1 MATTYSPI
9 AIIGMGC
16 RFPGGAHSPVE
27 FWNLLVN
34 GTDAIV
40 DVPKNRWDMR
50 KYYDENTDIPG
61 KLHAKQAG
69 FLQTDIKQFDP
80 LFFGISPRE
89 AEVIDP
95 QQRLLLEVC
104 YEAIEDAGIKL
115 ERLRGSRTGVFV
127 GGFTLDNMLLQLTPY
142 NRDMINTHTPT
153 SSTMVILSN
162 RISYA
167 FDLRGPSVS
176 MDTACSSS
184 LVAVHYAC
192 QSIWNGECDQA
203 LTGGVNLM
211 LRPEYPIA
219 MSKGRF
225 LAKHSRSKA
234 FDADAG
240 GYVRGEGAGA
250 VLLKPLEQ
258 ALKDNDPIYAVV
270 RASGVNQDGQT
281 NGITVPNQQAQ
292 ETLIR
297 EVLHKAHLAP
307 DDIHYVEAHGTGTQ
321 AGDPREIEALNAVLC
336 EKTTSDKAFVGSVK
350 TNIGHLE
357 AAAGIA
363 GFMKAAL
370 VMHHNQAP
378 QNLHFNT
385 PNPTINFDAL
395 SLKVPTQL
403 EPLPEDDIS
412 SASINSFG
420 YGGTNAHIIL
430 QQWENDK
437 SPATN
442 PADTTSKYALLPI
455 TARSEEA
462 LRSLANQYAQ
472 LLKEQALNFADL
484 QHTLVH
490 RRSHHQFRFAVAGNN
505 TEDIVNSLQAFGDDL
520 FLSAGA
526 SYEKDHSITKKKLA
540 FVYTGMGPQWWAM
553 GKQLYESQPIFKAKL
568 QEIDQLF
575 YEIAQFSLLDI
586 LLASEEESK
595 ITETRYAQPTNLAI
609 QIALT
614 TLWDSWGIM
623 PDAVVG
629 HSVGEVASAYVSG
642 ALSLE
647 DALKVSYYR
656 SQLQQECAGTGK
668 MLAVGL
674 SEQDAKELIQQYED
688 ISIAAINSF
697 SSLTLAGDE
706 EGLTKIAS
714 ILEEQGVFNKMLDV
728 EVPYHSPKMELIKT
742 ALLDKLSSLSPQ
754 ATTIPVY
761 STVTGESIKGDAID
775 AQYWWKNVRRPVRF
789 ASTITQLLD
798 DGYTVFLEV
807 GPHPVLRNNI
817 KECIQ
822 KSGKKAFQLA
832 SIRRKENEQLKM
844 LESLG
849 SLFTLGFQP
858 KWEALSLPG
867 QFVKLPLYPWQK
879 SSYWHESAISM
890 EDRTG
895 LKGHVYFNMNAR
907 QINPAFEVE
916 FNQYY
921 FPFLNDHQVNDTIVF
936 PGASYV
942 EAGIALHHK
951 IFGTKACTL
960 QKIDFKQMLIKQ
972 ADAVQVLRFQFIPE
986 LQQYTVH
993 SKIKT
998 AGSDWQQHAVGRL
1011 LEEPLQKTIS
1021 QAGLEA
1027 IKQIC
1032 PEEIDTMQLYQTLE
1046 KGGLSYGP
1054 YFQGM
1059 KQLFKGDKK
1068 VLTRI
1073 EGHSN
1078 LSDNQDQYF
1087 LHPTILDAAFQSI
1100 VAIIEHQ
1107 GEATPY
1113 VPVSIEEVNFYR
1125 SPGNQG
1131 WSYAQITET
1140 HASSIKSDLQIIDD
1154 FGNVLVELK
1163 GLSCQA
1169 IAKDQKPTQENWFYE
1184 WDWETFTIEEEPTL
1198 TPTGGWIILDGHK
1211 GWHQYLRAELSKAEL
1226 PAILVRKGNTFEQIQ
1241 EHEFAIN
1248 PNEIDHFKQLFNT
1261 INLDDYTNILYT
1273 WPLHPN
1279 TTDQLYDAT
1288 LEQTISISHLAQAL
1302 AQTRSEETTRLTILT
1317 QGTYALND
1325 SDLLEEQSLAN
1336 GPITGLG
1343 ALISNEHPN
1352 ISCQMIDLQ
1361 STEEQGS
1368 ISELVQILKSPPTYL
1383 DIALRGGRCLFK
1395 TLLPKTLQNQ
1405 QSQSFE
1411 TNTDETAVA
1420 LAIGQAGQVDSLYF
1434 REIKR
1439 RAPNPD
1445 EIEIEVS
1452 AAALN
1457 FKDLLKVMG
1466 QISPK
1471 VIEGTYFEAAF
1482 GMECAGIVTAVGSN
1496 IKDWKVGDEVVA
1508 AAPKGC
1514 FRSHITITPTYVVP
1528 KPSTLSF
1535 EEASVLIPYL
1545 TTYHGLIDI
1554 AQIQEG
1560 ESILIHN
1567 ATGGVGM
1574 AAIQIAKWKG
1584 ARIIA
1589 TAGTPEK
1596 KDLLKSIGI
1605 EYIAHSRD
1613 LAFAKQVMEWT
1624 DGKGVDI
1631 VINAIAGESLFQ
1643 SFNVLAP
1650 FGRFIEVGKR
1660 DIAENTGLPMNNFNK
1675 SLTFAAIDI
1684 DLMLKLKPAKAQSLL
1699 RAIGEAFEAGHFY
1712 AMPTQVYEAA
1722 QVADAFLLMRQS
1734 KHIGKVM
1741 LKLKGQPIEAR
1752 KDISPKAWLDKAG
1765 AYLITGGTRGFGL
1778 EIAKYMASHGAAQLI
1793 LVSRSGLKTAAAQQ
1807 TVAEIEATGTKVIVS
1822 ATDISQPNAV
1832 QLLSTHLKE
1841 NSIPLKG
1848 IVHGAMVLDDGFLL
1862 DMTPERYQ
1870 KVMLPKAKGALN
1882 LYQHLASDKL
1892 DFFLCFSSISSIV
1905 GNVGQAN
1912 YVAANSFLDHFV
1924 HYLRAKGIPG
1934 IGINL
1939 GVLGDTGVVARDSDI
1954 EKVLAS
1960 SGMYAFSNTEALE
1973 GLQQI
1978 IRHKPTQISFFN
1990 LDWERWMLTQPHAQI
2005 PSRFSS
2011 IISQQGTG
2019 TNISP
2024 QLETLI
2030 IELSGK
2036 DESEQLEY
2044 LETEVA
2050 KGIAQVLRIPLNQ
2063 ISREKGIN
2071 QLGID
2076 SLMTVELSN
2085 HLMKS
2090 LGLEVSNMELISGPS
2105 IRQLAKI
2112 LYSKIDFPDADL
2124 SINIDELSEEELD
2137 ALISKLS

>member
-1 MATTYSPI
+1 MTTSNPPI
-9 AIIGMGC
+9 AIIGIGC
-16 RFPGGAHSPVE
+16 RFPGGAHSPSE
-27 FWNLLVN
+27 FWELLKN
-34 GTDAIV
+34 GKDAIV
-40 DVPKNRWDMR
+40 DVPKGRWDMR
-50 KYYDENTDIPG
+50 KYYDENTDLPG
-61 KLHAKQAG
+61 KLHAQQAG
-69 FLQTDIKQFDP
+69 FLQTPIDQFDP

-104 YEAIEDAGIKL
+104 YEAFEDAGLKL
-115 ERLRGSRTGVFV
+115 EKLKGSRTGVFV

-142 NRDMINTHTPT
+142 NRDLINTHTPT

-192 QSIWNGECDQA
+192 QSIWNGECEQA
-203 LTGGVNLM
+203 ITGGVNLM

-234 FDADAG
+234 FDVDAA
-240 GYVRGEGAGA
+240 GYVRGEGAGV
-250 VLLKPLEQ
+250 VLLKPLDQ
-258 ALKDNDPIYAVV
+258 AIKDNDHIYAVV
-270 RASGVNQDGQT
+270 KASGVNQDGQT
-281 NGITVPNQQAQ
+281 NGITVPNQKAQ
-292 ETLIR
+292 ENLIE
-297 EVLHKAHLAP
+297 EVLDKAQLRP
-307 DDIHYVEAHGTGTQ
+307 SQIHYVEAHGTGTQ
-321 AGDPREIEALNAVLC
+321 AGDPRELGALNAVLS
-336 EKTTSDKAFVGSVK
+336 ERAAIDKVMVGSVK

-363 GFMKAAL
+363 GFIKATL
-370 VMHHNQAP
+370 VMHHNQVP

-385 PNPTINFDAL
+385 PNPKIDFEQL
-395 SLKVPTQL
+395 SLRVPTQL
-403 EPLPEDDIS
+403 EPLPTDNT
-412 SASINSFG
+412 SAACINSFG

-430 QQWENDK
+430 QQWNDDRP
-437 SPATN
+437 SRTTF
-442 PADTTSKYALLPI
+442 DTALDDYSILPI
-455 TARSEEA
+455 SARSEDA
-462 LRSLANQYAQ
+462 LRKLAGQYAD
-472 LLKEQALNFADL
+472 LLKSHKIELADL
-484 QHTLVH
+484 QHTLMH
-490 RRSHHQFRFAVAGNN
+490 RRSHHQFRFTAAGKNLYDYI
-505 TEDIVNSLQAFGDDL
+505 TSLQAFAEDL
-520 FLSAGA
+520 FLHPGA
-526 SYEKDHSITKKKLA
+526 SYEKDHSITPKKLA

-553 GKQLYESQPIFKAKL
+553 GRQLWASQAVFKAKL
-568 QEIDQLF
+568 QEIDHLF
-575 YEIAQFSLLDI
+575 FKISGFSLLDI
-586 LLASEEESK
+586 LLASEEDSQ
-595 ITETRYAQPTNLAI
+595 ITETRFAQPTNLAI

-614 TLWDSWGIM
+614 ALWESWGIV

-629 HSVGEVASAYVSG
+629 HSVGEVASAYASG

-647 DALKVSYYR
+647 DTLKVSYYR
-656 SQLQQECAGTGK
+656 SQLQQQCAGTGK

-674 SEQDAKELIQQYED
+674 SEKEAITLIEHYEG

-706 EGLTKIAS
+706 KALNKIATS
-714 ILEEQGVFNKMLDV
+714 LEEQGVFNKMLTV
-728 EVPYHSPKMELIKT
+728 EVPYHSPKMERIKT
-742 ALLDKLSSLSPQ
+742 ELLDKLAVLNPQ
-754 ATTIPVY
+754 PTSTPLY
-761 STVTGESIKGDAID
+761 STVTGNIINGEDVDAH
-775 AQYWWKNVRRPVRF
+775 YWWKNVRQPVRF
-789 ASTITQLLD
+789 ASTIMQLLED
-798 DGYTVFLEV
+798 EYTVLLEI
-807 GPHPVLRNNI
+807 GPHPVLWNNI

-832 SIRRKENEQLKM
+832 SIRRKEDEELKM

-849 SLFTLGFQP
+849 SLYTLGVQP
-858 KWEALSLPG
+858 KWEDLSLRG
-867 QFVKLPLYPWQK
+867 EFVKLPAYPWQK
-879 SSYWHESAISM
+879 ASYWHESAISM
-890 EDRTG
+890 EDRIG
-895 LKGHVYFNMNAR
+895 LDGHVYFNMNAR
-907 QINPAFEVE
+907 QVNPAYEVE
-916 FNQYY
+916 FNKYY
-921 FPFLNDHQVNDTIVF
+921 FPFLHDHQVNNTIVF

-942 EAGIALHHK
+942 EAGIALHHEV
-951 IFGTKACTL
+951 FGTKACTL

-972 ADAVQVLRFQFIPE
+972 ADTVQMLRFQFIPE
-986 LQQYTVH
+986 RQQYTVH
-993 SKIKT
+993 SKIREE
-998 AGSDWQQHAVGRL
+998 GSDWQQHAVGRL
-1011 LEEPLQKTIS
+1011 LEVPIQKTIS
-1021 QAGLEA
+1021 QANLEA
-1027 IKQIC
+1027 IKQAC
-1032 PEEIDTMQLYQTLE
+1032 PEQIDTAQLYQIL
-1046 KGGLSYGP
+1046 GSNGLNYGP

-1059 KQLFKGDKK
+1059 KQLFKGEQK

-1073 EGHSN
+1073 EGHANLNSN
-1078 LSDNQDQYF
+1078 PDQYF

-1100 VAIIEHQ
+1100 VAIIEHT
-1107 GEATPY
+1107 GEAVPY

-1125 SPGNQG
+1125 SPGNRC

-1169 IAKDQKPTQENWFYE
+1169 ISKEQKQDQDNWFYE
-1184 WDWETFTIEEEPTL
+1184 WQWETFDEAAADQEAI
-1198 TPTGGWIILDGHK
+1198 GGWVVFDGDT
-1211 GWHQYLRAELSKAEL
+1211 GWYQYVKAELSTPEH
-1226 PAILVRKGNTFEQIQ
+1226 PAILVRKGEAFEQIQ
-1241 EHEFAIN
+1241 EYEFVVN
-1248 PNEIDHFKQLFNT
+1248 PNQIENYQQLFNA
-1261 INLDDYTNILYT
+1261 INLDHYNNILYT
-1273 WPLHPN
+1273 WPVTPISQAEWYEGTIN
-1279 TTDQLYDAT
+1279 
-1288 LEQTISISHLAQAL
+1288 QTIAFSHLAQAL
-1302 AQTRSEETTRLTILT
+1302 AQREALQARLTLLT
-1317 QGTYALND
+1317 KGTYSLND
-1325 SDLLEEQSLAN
+1325 TEILETQSVAN
-1336 GPITGLG
+1336 GPIIGLG

-1361 STEEQGS
+1361 AINEQDNTGQL
-1368 ISELVQILKSPPTYL
+1368 IQILKSRPEHT
-1383 DIALRGGRCLFK
+1383 DIALREEQYLFK
-1395 TLLPKTLQNQ
+1395 TLKPAAL
-1405 QSQSFE
+1405 QSQQDQIFN
-1411 TNTDETAVA
+1411 TNTAETSVA
-1420 LAIGQAGQVDSLYF
+1420 LDIGQPGQVDSLFF
-1434 REIKR
+1434 REISR
-1439 RAPNPD
+1439 RVPEPD
-1445 EIEIEVS
+1445 EIEIEVHAS
-1452 AAALN
+1452 ALN

-1471 VIEGTYFEAAF
+1471 VIEGTYFEEAF
-1482 GMECAGIVTAVGSN
+1482 GMECSGIVTAVGSN
-1496 IKDWKVGDEVVA
+1496 ISVWKVGDEVVA

-1514 FRSHITITPTYVVP
+1514 FRSHITIKPTYVVP

-1560 ESILIHN
+1560 ETILIHN

-1574 AAIQIAKWKG
+1574 AAIQIARWKG

-1596 KDLLKSIGI
+1596 KALLKSLGI

-1613 LAFAKQVMEWT
+1613 LAFAKQVRAWT
-1624 DGKGVDI
+1624 NGKGVDI

-1699 RAIGEAFEAGHFY
+1699 HAIGEAFEAGHFY
-1712 AMPTQVYEAA
+1712 AMPTQVYDAA
-1722 QVADAFLLMRQS
+1722 QVADAFQLMRQS

-1741 LKLKGQPIEAR
+1741 LRLKDQDIQVH
-1752 KDISPKAWLDKAG
+1752 KDIRTKAWVDQQG
-1765 AYLITGGTRGFGL
+1765 AYLITGGTGGFGL
-1778 EIAKYMASHGAAQLI
+1778 AIAQQMAAHGAGQLV
-1793 LVSRSGLKTAAAQQ
+1793 LVSRSGLKTDEARQA
-1807 TVAEIEATGTKVIVS
+1807 VADIETKGTKVLVS
-1822 ATDISQPNAV
+1822 ATDISQADAV
-1832 QLLSTHLKE
+1832 QQLGHKLNAANIQLT
-1841 NSIPLKG
+1841 G
-1848 IVHGAMVLDDGFLL
+1848 IIHGAMVLDDGFLI

-1870 KVMLPKAKGALN
+1870 KVMQPKAKGAIN
-1882 LYQHLASDKL
+1882 LYQYLNNSTL

-1924 HYLRAKGIPG
+1924 HFLRSKGIPG
-1934 IGINL
+1934 IGVNL
-1939 GVLGDTGVVARDSDI
+1939 GVLGDTGVVARDADI

-1960 SGMYAFSNTEALE
+1960 SGMFAFSNAEALA

-1978 IRHKPTQISFFN
+1978 VEHKPTQIGFFN
-1990 LDWERWMLTQPHAQI
+1990 LDWEHWMLTQPHAQV
-2005 PSRFSS
+2005 PSRFST
-2011 IISQQGTG
+2011 IINQQGAEASL
-2019 TNISP
+2019 SP
-2024 QLETLI
+2024 QLEALI

-2036 DESEQLEY
+2036 EEFEQLDY

-2050 KGIAQVLRIPLNQ
+2050 NGIAQVLRIPLNQ

-2085 HLMKS
+2085 HLMKT

-2112 LYSKIDFPDADL
+2112 LFNKIDFPDADL
-2124 SINIDELSEEELD
+2124 AVDIDELSEEELD